1 MKQGKSDA
9 QVRAKNAQ
17 VRVEEAKKRAGCAS
31 KGVKNAQGIPRAQ
44 SASFRGAEV
53 ARGVRENDAQLRAA
67 KVINTSR
74 ACVVCLHSSQSE
86 YFDIPCSQT
95 TGARTRTRGTAIRNR
110 EAYFAKWRV
119 AKFGDDF
126 DPIRVAVDEAVAAFS
141 SGKSEAGQNSDRAI
155 WLKIANR
162 VGLDNFLDAF
172 FQLTS
177 EIRDLGHR
185 DKSLRRPAASFQ
197 KLLNERFPLPKEGGA
212 R

>member
-31 KGVKNAQGIPRAQ
+31 KGVKNAQ
-44 SASFRGAEV
+44 
-53 ARGVRENDAQLRAA
+53 VRENDAQGRAA

>member
-1 MKQGKSDA
+1 MPLGKNSGRKQA
-9 QVRAKNAQ
+9 
-17 VRVEEAKKRAGCAS
+17 E
-31 KGVKNAQGIPRAQ
+31 PRQ
-44 SASFRGAEV
+44 IRK
-53 ARGVRENDAQLRAA
+53 Q

-74 ACVVCLHSSQSE
+74 ARVDCLHSSQSG

-141 SGKSEAGQNSDRAI
+141 FRKDEAGQEVDRSL

-162 VGLDNFLDAF
+162 VGLGAFLDAF
-172 FQLTS
+172 DQKSS
-177 EIRDLGHR
+177 EIADLERDGKR
-185 DKSLRRPAASFQ
+185 LRSPAASFQ
-197 KLLNERFPLPKEGGA
+197 KLLNERFPKEGLPSAVGGAAKEGGA
-212 R
+212 A

>member
-1 MKQGKSDA
+1 MTRISYDA
-9 QVRAKNAQ
+9 QGREIQAP
-17 VRVEEAKKRAGCAS
+17 VRVEEAQKRAGCAS
-31 KGVKNAQGIPRAQ
+31 KGVKNAQ
-44 SASFRGAEV
+44 
-53 ARGVRENDAQLRAA
+53 VRENDAQVRAA

-74 ACVVCLHSSQSE
+74 ARVDCLHSSQSG

-126 DPIRVAVDEAVAAFS
+126 DPIRRAVDEAVAAFS

-197 KLLNERFPLPKEGGA
+197 KLLNERFPKQGPLPRQEGGA
-212 R
+212 A